1 MRSSARDDVVVPWLP
16 ELLPEEELH
25 LIRKDRAE
33 TGNNPPELRKLGQ
46 VSRPPRLQS
55 RNSLRSRSA
64 ASDALSE

>member
-16 ELLPEEELH
+16 ELLPEEVN
-25 LIRKDRAE
+25 RKDRAE
-33 TGNNPPELRKLGQ
+33 TGNNPPALRKLGQ

-55 RNSLRSRSA
+55 RNSLRSLSA